1 MRLVVCYPMKSLVA
15 SFVPEGCETVVAEN
29 EDECMRQL
37 SFLTP
42 DAVILFSEA
51 FSRPIWEWIP
61 AIRRKMTPDTPMII
75 VPLHKDEALIKR
87 IVEELSLQCT
97 YILAGALTYKEI
109 SIQISRILRMSSDL
123 EYDGMPKQKSGM
135 VYTLLSYGG
144 AGITTFCIN
153 YPVLLAKRHP
163 DKRVAVID
171 MNQEKPDLSRFFGL
185 REYQLSL
192 YRPDLLSFELADKRN
207 WLQAFKRSENQRNLY
222 YSSATSNWKNYEVTT
237 LLAILR
243 KNFDFIYLDFGY
255 CFPETDALERL
266 LLESDRN
273 IFFIRADPFSI
284 EGAKNWIK
292 RWEEKDITAELMV
305 SHFDRSQIST
315 RKIREG
321 VPLYGIVPRIS
332 DDRIIQSHESRSVLV
347 EEIFPPRS
355 YISCLNAL
363 AEAEQSREE
372 AAI

>member
-1 MRLVVCYPMKSLVA
+1 MRIVVCYPMRSLVA
-15 SFVPEGCETVVAEN
+15 SFVPEGFETLVAEN
-29 EDECMRQL
+29 EEECARQL
-37 SFLTP
+37 SIHRP
-42 DAVILFSEA
+42 DAAILFSET
-51 FSRPIWEWIP
+51 FSRPIWEWVP
-61 AIRRKMTPDTPMII
+61 AIRSVMQAEIPMII
-75 VPLHKDEALIKR
+75 VPLHRDEALIKR
-87 IVEELSLQCT
+87 IVEELSLQRI

-109 SIQISRILRMSSDL
+109 SLQISQILQISKEREHGEIL
-123 EYDGMPKQKSGM
+123 NPRGGM

-163 DKRVAVID
+163 DKRIAVID

-207 WLQAFKRSENQRNLY
+207 WLQAFKKSESQKNLF
-222 YSSATSNWKNYEVTT
+222 YSSATSNWRNYEIST
-237 LLAILR
+237 LLAILK
-243 KNFDFIYLDFGY
+243 KNFDFIYLDYGY
-255 CFPETDALERL
+255 CFPENDAMERL

-284 EGAKNWIK
+284 EGAKNWMK
-292 RWEEKDITAELMV
+292 RWEKKDVSVELMV

-315 RKIREG
+315 RRIREG

-332 DDRIIQSHESRSVLV
+332 DDRVIQSHESRSVLV
-347 EEIFPPRS
+347 EEIFPPKS

-363 AEAEQSREE
+363 AEAEQSREG